1 MLMQN
6 YDCNNIIIPT
16 NQSFIVDKSTR
27 RCQHEMHEVTSK
39 YDDFRFEKCIYNLDG
54 TISKDDVE
62 LRLFDSV
69 VFSVY
74 ICAHK
79 CPTSLR
85 FIQKAKF
92 LKFVSVVNGI
102 TMPIV
107 VPFDKI
113 DEEQLKSSSVALD
126 ELGDDVCSNTSGMK
140 VV

>member
-27 RCQHEMHEVTSK
+27 RCQHEMHEVSSK
-39 YDDFRFEKCIYNLDG
+39 YDDFRCEKCIYNLDG

-74 ICAHK
+74 IYAHK

-85 FIQKAKF
+85 FIQRAKF
-92 LKFVSVVNGI
+92 LKFVSVVNSI

-113 DEEQLKSSSVALD
+113 DEEQLKLSSVALD
-126 ELGDDVCSNTSGMK
+126 ELGDDVGSNTSGMK